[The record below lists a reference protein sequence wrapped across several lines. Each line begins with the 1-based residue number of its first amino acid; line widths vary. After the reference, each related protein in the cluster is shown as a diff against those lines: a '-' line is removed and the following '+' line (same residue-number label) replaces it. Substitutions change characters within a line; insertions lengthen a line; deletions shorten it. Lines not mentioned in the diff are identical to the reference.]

1 MNILMSE
8 GWFPILFIGIISAI
22 GILIMSFKVTRTDLF
37 ITSSILNLICIS
49 LFFYSLT
56 DIKSWKDFA
65 VGFITISSLIG
76 IWIGTIIGMLIKK

>member
-1 MNILMSE
+1 MSE
-8 GWFPILFIGIISAI
+8 GWLPILFIGIISAI
-22 GILIMSFKVTRTDLF
+22 GILIMSFKVTRTVLF
-37 ITSSILNLICIS
+37 IISSILSLICIS

-56 DIKSWKDFA
+56 DIKSWKGFA